1 MNRHFYYINIKP
13 FILKEAV
20 RSANKK
26 EDAPMSAQN
35 TPAFQ
40 VTDLYEAAYLV
51 LSGCSLERVSCIPI
65 SKTLSCRFDFSGEN
79 IEELLEQFRSRKAVV
94 NLFSFRTSYSQINSY
109 VHEAKKSYEREMRK
123 SRPEEEA

>member
-123 SRPEEEA
+123 TRPEEEA